1 MYKEKEDTLARDITT
16 KVKEKTQR
24 QLAKEEKERQKE
36 MTKKIRQDNKIL
48 RENAE
53 WERKY

>member
-1 MYKEKEDTLARDITT
+1 MHKEKKDTLARNITA
-16 KVKEKTQR
+16 KAEEKIQR

-36 MTKKIRQDNKIL
+36 INKKIRQDNKIL

-53 WERKY
+53 WEKKY